1 MTGGKRGESDG
12 VLGRGLEM
20 RWSRFGVSFGSCV
33 CCYLFCFVYSICFF
47 MGVDR
52 FGAMLDICLM
62 VWESLWDG
70 FGIVLG
76 PCGNRFG
83 ISLRSPG
90 IVLGTLLRY

>member
-1 MTGGKRGESDG
+1 MGS
-12 VLGRGLEM
+12 
-20 RWSRFGVSFGSCV
+20 VSEVVFV
-33 CCYLFCFVYSICFF
+33 VVCFVVFILSDFVF

-76 PCGNRFG
+76 PFGNRFG
-83 ISLRSPG
+83 ISLRSPWDRFG
-90 IVLGTLLRY
+90 HAVALSIYLCRC